1 MHRLPVRLLQVRT
14 LVGCDWKRI
23 RVPHSHRRRVG
34 WPCAILPRTLQ
45 AGCCC
50 RCCCERVAANGPDVP
65 SLVPGFTCRP
75 SAASAGA
82 LTLRVSCRLQVATN
96 NEVVR
101 IADCYEDPRW
111 QGQEMDKKTS
121 ANPDALCHQPSSYTV
136 PLPQPAKRSAH
147 RACVRIGSLTC
158 LCCPSDFK
166 TRNMLVYPICAPGE
180 AEKPVGV
187 LQMINKIGGA
197 FDSADEERL
206 AAFSKKAAAVISAN
220 PMYYK
225 HEEEHETEASALSGA
240 LSSPKVRR
248 LVLPCVPPCLLLA
261 LGPRPT

>member
-1 MHRLPVRLLQVRT
+1 
-14 LVGCDWKRI
+14 
-23 RVPHSHRRRVG
+23 
-34 WPCAILPRTLQ
+34 
-45 AGCCC
+45 
-50 RCCCERVAANGPDVP
+50 
-65 SLVPGFTCRP
+65 
-75 SAASAGA
+75 
-82 LTLRVSCRLQVATN
+82 
-96 NEVVR
+96 
-101 IADCYEDPRW
+101 
-111 QGQEMDKKTS
+111 
-121 ANPDALCHQPSSYTV
+121 
-136 PLPQPAKRSAH
+136 
-147 RACVRIGSLTC
+147 
-158 LCCPSDFK
+158 
-166 TRNMLVYPICAPGE
+166 MLVYPICAPGE

-261 LGPRPT
+261 LGPRPTWRAFRMLADHISSINQPHGLFVCLSVCAGAHDCRPIRRRVLDVHLLRWYRRRTKRRRKRKRRNQTTSSKIEPFF